1 MSDNEKNKIKTVT
14 LSVSGMHCAGCASRV
29 EKALT
34 DASGVREASVN
45 VANETARL
53 RYASSDGNV
62 DAIMRAVKD
71 AGYGLRNSRTEIDI
85 QGMSCASCTKRVEDA
100 LKSVAGTTD
109 VSVNLNTESAVVHH
123 ASGLVDPE
131 DLVSAVRSAGY
142 DAELTSDD
150 VSEDIEAA
158 SRREA
163 ADSLKRRLYFSGAL
177 TLPILLLSFN
187 RIFTFVN
194 NIPENIRWI
203 SMFVLTSAVILY
215 PGKQFYLNAWKALKN
230 RAADMNTLI
239 AVGTGAAFIYS
250 AVSTFSPEVLPAN
263 MRHVYYDTAAVII
276 TLILFGRLLEARAKS
291 RTSQAIRRLAGLQPK
306 TARVVRN
313 GDELDIPIEDV
324 LVGDIVVVRPGERI
338 PVDGEVISGQSTV
351 DESMITGEAM
361 PVEKKPGDSV
371 IGATINSAGS
381 FEFKALKVGK
391 EMMLSRIIQLVRDAQ
406 GSKAPIQ
413 RLADTIAGI
422 FVPVV
427 ICIAILAFLIWYFAG
442 PEPSLIYALVTFVTV
457 LIIAC
462 PCALGLATPTSIMVG
477 TGRGAEMG
485 ILIKGGEVLE
495 TAHRIATVVL
505 DKTGTI
511 TEGKPVVTDIIPL
524 DGYDV
529 DQLISLAAAVEKRSE
544 HPLSE
549 AVMSAAGA
557 RNLKIERVE
566 GFRAVAGKGARA
578 FVGGK
583 EVLVGNQAFMR
594 ENNIDLDPARD
605 ISASIASDGKTPLH
619 IAVKGRLSGMIAVSD
634 SVKPDS
640 AAAIERLHKMG
651 LEVVMLTGDNAES
664 ASAIAKRVAVDRVYS
679 NVLPEQKAELIRS
692 IQAEGKI
699 VAMVGDGI
707 NDAPAL
713 AQADVGIA
721 MGTGTDIA
729 MESGDITLIKG
740 NLNGVVS
747 AIQLSKATVK
757 NIKQNLFGSFI
768 YNVLGIPVA
777 AGVLYPFFQI
787 MLNPMFAAAAMAAS
801 SVTVVTNALRLRKFR
816 TTI

>member
-1 MSDNEKNKIKTVT
+1 
-14 LSVSGMHCAGCASRV
+14 MHCAGCASRV

-34 DASGVREASVN
+34 KVSGVREVN
-45 VANETARL
+45 VNYANETARL
-53 RYASSDGNV
+53 RYASSAGNV
-62 DAIMRAVKD
+62 DEIMHAVQD
-71 AGYGLRNSRTEIDI
+71 AGYDIRISRTEIRV
-85 QGMSCASCTKRVEDA
+85 QGMSCASCVKRVEDA
-100 LKSVAGTTD
+100 LKSVAGATD
-109 VSVNLNTESAVVHH
+109 VSVNLNTEIAVVHH
-123 ASGLVDPE
+123 VSGLVDPG
-131 DLVSAVRSAGY
+131 DLISSIRSAGY
-142 DAELTSDD
+142 EAAVTTDDA
-150 VSEDIEAA
+150 SEDIEAET
-158 SRREA
+158 RREA
-163 ADSLKRRLYFSGAL
+163 EKRLRRRLYFSGAL
-177 TLPILLLSFN
+177 TLLILLFSFN
-187 RIFTFVN
+187 RIFTFMNSIQESV
-194 NIPENIRWI
+194 RWI
-203 SMFVLTSAVILY
+203 TMFVLTSAVILY
-215 PGKQFYLNAWKALKN
+215 PGRQFYVNAWKALKN

-250 AVSTFSPEVLPAN
+250 AASTFFSEVLPSN

-276 TLILFGRLLEARAKS
+276 TLILFGKLLEARAKS

-306 TARVVRN
+306 TARVIRN

-324 LVGDIVVVRPGERI
+324 SVGDVVIVRPGEKI
-338 PVDGEVISGQSTV
+338 PVDGEVISGHSTV
-351 DESMITGEAM
+351 DESMITGEAI
-361 PVEKKPGDSV
+361 PVEKKSGDSV

-381 FEFKALKVGK
+381 FEFKALRVGK
-391 EMMLSRIIQLVRDAQ
+391 EMMLSRIIQLVREAQ

-427 ICIAILAFLIWYFAG
+427 IGIAILAFLLWFFTG

-485 ILIKGGEVLE
+485 ILIKGGEILE

-511 TEGKPVVTDIIPL
+511 TEGKPVVTDISPVN
-524 DGYDV
+524 GYDV

-549 AVMSAAGA
+549 AVISEAGD
-557 RNLKIERVE
+557 RNLKIENVD
-566 GFRAVAGKGARA
+566 GFKAVPGKGARG
-578 FVGGK
+578 FVGNK

-594 ENNIDLDPARD
+594 ENDIDLDPARD
-605 ISASIASDGKTPLH
+605 ISKSISSEGKTPLH
-619 IAVKGRLSGMIAVSD
+619 VAVNGRLSGMIAVSD
-634 SVKPDS
+634 RVKPDS

-664 ASAIAKRVAVDRVYS
+664 ASAIAKSVAVDRVYS
-679 NVLPEQKAELIRS
+679 NVLPEQKAELVKS
-692 IQAEGKI
+692 IQTEGTV

-721 MGTGTDIA
+721 MGTGTDVA

-747 AIQLSKATVK
+747 AIQLSNATVK

-777 AGVLYPFFQI
+777 AGVLYPFFEI